1 MKDLLKEWKEFL
13 IEEFDKDKFPFPD
26 TASQEE
32 ADAIFTGGFKDG
44 DPDDDKIV
52 INKNAPFTCQ
62 QLNPSQKEVRVT
74 DAVEFGMWMLEG
86 KYEIGG
92 NLGAIVSSD
101 DFIMDGHHRWAGSW
115 LAGGPQTKMTAVQ
128 VGLPKDELIPVL
140 AAVGDHFHP
149 GKRNPGATGGVANIF
164 DAPVD
169 EVGKYIRRLNEED
182 NITKYMT
189 KAEANAI
196 TEMVGGIDALI
207 EKFEKH
213 AAQLK
218 EQKGGGVDS
227 LPPRDEMPVIKK
239 AEVEPAVD
247 ALAKGQVDVYTP
259 YRKEMNE
266 AEPAKGTGKK
276 PKGST
281 RRLYTDENPSDTV
294 PIKFKTVSDVQ
305 DTLSRSDYK
314 SKSHARKSQIIQ
326 VIKQRACVAAKNAKN
341 ADTKA
346 RLNKVCKYATK
357 RAEAH
362 KKK

>member
-1 MKDLLKEWKEFL
+1 MKKLLKEWKEF
-13 IEEFDKDKFPFPD
+13 IVEEFDKNKFPFPD

-164 DAPVD
+164 DAPVR

-189 KAEANAI
+189 KAEANRI

-207 EKFEKH
+207 EKVEKH
-213 AAQLK
+213 AAQ
-218 EQKGGGVDS
+218 
-227 LPPRDEMPVIKK
+227 
-239 AEVEPAVD
+239 
-247 ALAKGQVDVYTP
+247 
-259 YRKEMNE
+259 
-266 AEPAKGTGKK
+266 
-276 PKGST
+276 
-281 RRLYTDENPSDTV
+281 
-294 PIKFKTVSDVQ
+294 
-305 DTLSRSDYK
+305 
-314 SKSHARKSQIIQ
+314 
-326 VIKQRACVAAKNAKN
+326 
-341 ADTKA
+341 
-346 RLNKVCKYATK
+346 
-357 RAEAH
+357 
-362 KKK
+362 